1 MRFLENREF
10 PMEREEAET
19 LATEAYGVDREVV
32 SAAIDHAV
40 KHNRLREANG
50 ELFQ

>member
-1 MRFLENREF
+1 
-10 PMEREEAET
+10 
-19 LATEAYGVDREVV
+19 VV

-50 ELFQ
+50 ELLQ